1 MNLFSKLNRQE
12 AHTFRLHLFYSSI
25 DGIASGA
32 LILNEFIF
40 IKSLQGSNVQLAF
53 LFQFSM
59 VVFLFAMVANEVM
72 RRFANRKRFLR
83 ITGIITRLP
92 LVGFAFFPNI
102 TGDNGLP
109 EIYHLIFLTVF
120 LLFHTS
126 KIAVVPSINQYLKG
140 NYRHQLFGKLF
151 SYSTTINKVAV
162 LLSTF
167 LVGELLHLNPNSYK
181 IFYPVVGVLGVVSV
195 FQLTKIDFKQKK
207 EVIIKPVW
215 HALGDSFKRIL
226 EIVKR
231 NIPFRHLEIGFLLY
245 GFAWMSTHAVVTI
258 FYKEA
263 LDVNYPTV
271 ALYNIIFNLIAILL
285 LPLFGKLIGSRD
297 PRRFAILTFGSL
309 MLFIFF
315 TGLTEYFPYY
325 FEVGYYKI
333 YYLFLVALFF
343 NGVFTGSMPI
353 LWGIGSSYFCEP
365 HEAAD
370 YQSVHLFLTGFRAL
384 FAPIIGIQLYEWYGF
399 SFTYG
404 VGIIL
409 LVLAI
414 FLMIYSEKRFRNK
427 TASE

>member
-1 MNLFSKLNRQE
+1 MKIFDKLTSEE
-12 AHTFRLHLFYSSI
+12 ARTFRLHLFYSSI

-40 IKSLQGSNVQLAF
+40 IKSLKGTNVQLAF

-72 RRFANRKRFLR
+72 RRLTNRKRFLR

-92 LVGFAFFPNI
+92 LVGFAFFPNV
-102 TGDNGLP
+102 TGDNGLSST
-109 EIYHLIFLTVF
+109 YHLIFLAVF

-140 NYRHQLFGKLF
+140 NYRHELFGKLF
-151 SYSTTINKVAV
+151 GYSTTLNKIFV
-162 LLSTF
+162 LISTF
-167 LVGELLHLNPNSYK
+167 AVGELLHFNPNSYK
-181 IFYPVVGVLGVVSV
+181 VFYPVVGVLGVVSV
-195 FQLTKIDFKQKK
+195 YQLTKINFIQRA
-207 EVIIKPVW
+207 ELVTTPVW
-215 HALGDSFKRIL
+215 HAVGNSFRRIL
-226 EIVKR
+226 QILK
-231 NIPFRHLEIGFLLY
+231 NNQPFRHLEIGFILY

-271 ALYNIIFNLIAILL
+271 ALYNILFNVVAILL
-285 LPLFGKLIGSRD
+285 LPLFGKLIGKRD
-297 PRRFAILTFGSL
+297 PRRFGILTFGSL
-309 MLFIFF
+309 MLFIVF
-315 TGLTEYFPYY
+315 TALTEYYPFY
-325 FEVGYYKI
+325 FEVGNYKL

-343 NGVFTGSMPI
+343 NGVFMGSMPI
-353 LWGIGSSYFCEP
+353 LWGIGSSYFCKP

-384 FAPIIGIQLYEWYGF
+384 FAPIIGIKLYELYGF

-404 VGIIL
+404 VGVIL
-409 LVLAI
+409 LLMAI
-414 FLMIYSEKRFRNK
+414 GLMIYSEKYFRK
-427 TASE
+427 TNNS

>member
-1 MNLFSKLNRQE
+1 MNIFKGLNTQE
-12 AHTFRLHLFYSSI
+12 ARTLRLHLFYSSI

-40 IKSLQGSNVQLAF
+40 IKSLKGSNVQLAF

-59 VVFLFAMVANEVM
+59 VVFLFAMLANEIM
-72 RRFANRKRFLR
+72 RRLSNRKRFLR

-92 LVGFAFFPNI
+92 LVGFAFFPNVM
-102 TGDNGLP
+102 GEEGLAP
-109 EIYHLIFLTVF
+109 VYHLIFLTVF

-140 NYRHQLFGKLF
+140 NYRHEIFGKLF
-151 SYSTTINKVAV
+151 GYATTINKVCV
-162 LLSTF
+162 LVSTF

-181 IFYPVVGVLGVVSV
+181 VFYPVVGILGVISV
-195 FQLTKIDFKQKK
+195 YQLTKIDFIQKA
-207 EVIIKPVW
+207 ENITKPVW
-215 HALGDSFKRIL
+215 SALGDSFKRIL
-226 EIVKR
+226 EILKK
-231 NIPFRHLEIGFLLY
+231 NKPFRHLEIGFILY

-271 ALYNIIFNLIAILL
+271 ALYNILFNLVAILL

-297 PRRFAILTFGSL
+297 PRRFGILTFGSL
-309 MLFIFF
+309 MLFIVF
-315 TGLTEYFPYY
+315 TALTEYFPYY
-325 FEVGYYKI
+325 FEIGNYKI
-333 YYLFLVALFF
+333 YFLFLVALFF
-343 NGVFTGSMPI
+343 NGVFMGSMPI
-353 LWGIGSSYFCEP
+353 LWGIGSSYFCKP

-384 FAPIIGIQLYEWYGF
+384 FAPIIGIQLYELYGF

-404 VGIIL
+404 VGVVL

-414 FLMIYSEKRFRNK
+414 LLMIYSEKRFSKN
-427 TASE
+427 EV